1 MAPREPRRSSYQR
14 GYTKRWALVSRLFR
28 SKYPLCGMRPDHER
42 PVMSQ
47 CFDEHLVTAATL
59 TDHVV
64 PHRGDQI
71 LFWDEGNWQSMC
83 GTCHKK
89 KTDAGL

>member
-1 MAPREPRRSSYQR
+1 
-14 GYTKRWALVSRLFR
+14 
-28 SKYPLCGMRPDHER
+28 MRPYHQH
-42 PVMSQ
+42 PVMSR
-47 CFDEHLVTAATL
+47 CFDEHRVTAATL

-71 LFWDEGNWQSMC
+71 LFWDEANWQSMC
-83 GTCHKK
+83 GPCHKR